1 MNPNEQPNRIRID
14 HTRGR
19 RRFKWQSS
27 YRWQGK
33 YCLPG
38 ESRHHEID
46 SNFSRSRKVRIR
58 GLDDASVQLLLW
70 RNLPPCPAL
79 SPSSRPRYSQN
90 TYISMHTEIGRATFR
105 EFVPQKL
112 EIYTLETLYRIPAL
126 TQKRGPI
133 RLVFTYRSL
142 LL

>member
-1 MNPNEQPNRIRID
+1 
-14 HTRGR
+14 
-19 RRFKWQSS
+19 
-27 YRWQGK
+27 
-33 YCLPG
+33 
-38 ESRHHEID
+38 
-46 SNFSRSRKVRIR
+46 
-58 GLDDASVQLLLW
+58 
-70 RNLPPCPAL
+70 
-79 SPSSRPRYSQN
+79 
-90 TYISMHTEIGRATFR
+90 MHTEIGRATFR